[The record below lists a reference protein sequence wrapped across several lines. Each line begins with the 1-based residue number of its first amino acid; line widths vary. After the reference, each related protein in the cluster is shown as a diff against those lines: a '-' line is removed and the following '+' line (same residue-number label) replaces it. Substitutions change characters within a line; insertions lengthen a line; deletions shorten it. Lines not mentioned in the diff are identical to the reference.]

1 MSRESTRDRT
11 QDPRPKRYDPLAPI
25 GIFDSGVGGLSV
37 ARAIRQ
43 ALPNEGLLFVAD
55 QANIPYGEKSLEE
68 VRCLSEGIAR
78 ALIGRGAKLIVV
90 ACNTASAAALKPLRA
105 RHPDMNFVGMEP
117 AVKPAA
123 EHSATKVV
131 GVLATSATFQGELFA
146 SVVERFAQGVEVIQQ
161 ACPGLV
167 ERIEAGDLQSPRT
180 EQMLRG
186 WLEPMLDR
194 GIDALALAC
203 THYPFVSPLIER
215 ICGPRVRVIDP
226 APAIARQVERLL
238 GEKGLAAGQGS
249 SGGSHAI
256 TTGDP
261 QRFRAF
267 ASKVGVQVDHIGTAT
282 WRGPELLLA

>member
-1 MSRESTRDRT
+1 MDRS
-11 QDPRPKRYDPLAPI
+11 API
-25 GIFDSGVGGLSV
+25 GIFDSGIGGLSV
-37 ARAIRQ
+37 ARAIRR
-43 ALPNEGLLFVAD
+43 ALPHERLLYIAD
-55 QANIPYGEKSLEE
+55 QANIPYGERRLEE
-68 VRCLSEGIAR
+68 VRRLSEGITR
-78 ALIGRGAKLIVV
+78 LLIAQGAKLIVV

-105 RHPDMNFVGMEP
+105 RHPGMRFVGMEP

-146 SVVERFAQGVEVIQQ
+146 SVLERFAQGVEVIQQ

-167 ERIEAGDLQSPRT
+167 ERIEAGDLEGPRT

-186 WLEPMLDR
+186 WLEAMLER

-203 THYPFVSPLIER
+203 THYPFVLPLIER
-215 ICGPRVRVIDP
+215 ICGPGVRVIDP

-238 GEKGLAAGQGS
+238 GENGLAAKEGS
-249 SGGSHAI
+249 SGGLHAI

-261 QRFRAF
+261 ALFQAF
-267 ASKVGVQVDHIGTAT
+267 ADQVGVQVDRIGTAT
-282 WRGPELLLA
+282 WTGAELLPA